1 MNMVARMD
9 LEGFGACTNTNECQA
24 ACPANISVQDISKLN
39 REYFWASLTS
49 SD

>member
-1 MNMVARMD
+1 MD

-49 SD
+49 HE